1 MLITRI
7 AEKEL
12 KSLAGQFKSVAVIGP
27 RQSGKTTLVRMA
39 FPDKAY
45 VSLENPDTRR
55 FAIEDPRGFI
65 ATYPNGAILDEIQ
78 RTPDIFSYL
87 QQVLD
92 ENQGKGRFILT
103 GSNNFLLQENIS
115 QSLAGRVG
123 YLYLLPLAINELPGD
138 TPGELPGKRLSAN
151 ELMHKGFY
159 PSLYREEEQIDV
171 GKYYT
176 NYIRTYTE
184 RDVRMIRNVTDLYT
198 FERFLRLCA
207 GRIGQLL
214 NMNNLAVETGVDN
227 KTIGAWLSVLEASF
241 VVFRLQPYHKNF
253 NKRIVKMPKL
263 YFYDTGVASALLGI
277 ENAAQMALHPFRG
290 SLFENMVIVNFLKSR
305 YNRGKTNNLYFW
317 RDSLG
322 TEVDLIVEESD
333 TLLPIVIKSGQ
344 TITEDYFKSISS
356 WLKISGMK
364 KGWVIYAGDERQVRS
379 NGITVLPL
387 AQMGAAYH
395 NQLLTRFI
403 PPGV

>member
-1 MLITRI
+1 MYICIMLLTRT

-12 KSLAGQFKSVAVIGP
+12 RTLAGQFKAVAVVGP

-65 ATYPNGAILDEIQ
+65 ASYPDGAILDEIQ

-92 ENQGKGRFILT
+92 ENKGKGRFIIT

-123 YLYLLPLAINELPGD
+123 YLYLLPLSIDELP
-138 TPGELPGKRLSAN
+138 KHKLSVN
-151 ELMHKGFY
+151 EQIHKGFY
-159 PSLYREEEQIDV
+159 PAMYEQEGQTDV
-171 GKYYT
+171 SKYYQ
-176 NYIRTYTE
+176 NYIRTYIE
-184 RDVRMIRNVTDLYT
+184 RDVRLIRNVTDLYT

-207 GRIGQLL
+207 GRTGQLL
-214 NMNNLAVETGVDN
+214 NMNSLAVETGVDN

-241 VVFRLQPYHKNF
+241 VVFRLQPYHKNY

-277 ENAAQMALHPFRG
+277 ENPDQLALHPFRG
-290 SLFENMVIVNFLKSR
+290 GLFENMIIVDFLKSR
-305 YNRGKTNNLYFW
+305 YNKGKPNNLYFW
-317 RDSLG
+317 RDSLC
-322 TEVDLIVEESD
+322 TEIDLLVEKANS
-333 TLLPIVIKSGQ
+333 LLPIEIKSGQ
-344 TITEDYFKSISS
+344 TITDDYFKSMSA
-356 WLKISGMK
+356 WLRISGME
-364 KGWVIYAGDERQVRS
+364 KGWVIYAGDEKQVRS

-387 AQMGAAYH
+387 NEMERLQA
-395 NQLLTRFI
+395 
-403 PPGV
+403 

>member
-1 MLITRI
+1 MLLTRT

-12 KSLAGQFKSVAVIGP
+12 RTLAGQFKAVAVVGP

-65 ATYPNGAILDEIQ
+65 AGYPDGAILDEIQ

-92 ENQGKGRFILT
+92 ENKGKGRFIIT

-123 YLYLLPLAINELPGD
+123 YLYLLPLSINELP
-138 TPGELPGKRLSAN
+138 KHKLSVN
-151 ELMHKGFY
+151 EQIHKGFY
-159 PSLYREEEQIDV
+159 PAIYEQEGQTEV
-171 GKYYT
+171 GKYYL
-176 NYIRTYTE
+176 NYIRTYIE
-184 RDVRMIRNVTDLYT
+184 RDVRLIRIVTDLYT

-207 GRIGQLL
+207 GRTGQLL
-214 NMNNLAVETGVDN
+214 NMNSLAVETGVDN

-241 VVFRLQPYHKNF
+241 VVFRLQPYHKNY

-277 ENAAQMALHPFRG
+277 ENPDQLALHPFRG
-290 SLFENMVIVNFLKSR
+290 GLFENMIIVDFLKSR
-305 YNRGKTNNLYFW
+305 YNKGKPNNLYFW

-322 TEVDLIVEESD
+322 TEIDLLVEKANS
-333 TLLPIVIKSGQ
+333 LLPIEIKSGQ
-344 TITEDYFKSISS
+344 TITDDYFKSMSA
-356 WLKISGMK
+356 WLRISGME
-364 KGWVIYAGDERQVRS
+364 KGWVIYAGDEKQVRS

-387 AQMGAAYH
+387 NEMER
-395 NQLLTRFI
+395 LL
-403 PPGV
+403 P

>member
-1 MLITRI
+1 MLLTRT

-12 KSLAGQFKSVAVIGP
+12 RTLAGQFKAVAVVGP

-65 ATYPNGAILDEIQ
+65 AGYPDGAILDEIQ
-78 RTPDIFSYL
+78 RTPDLFSYL

-92 ENQGKGRFILT
+92 ENKGKGRFIIT

-123 YLYLLPLAINELPGD
+123 YLYLLPLSINELP
-138 TPGELPGKRLSAN
+138 KHNLSVN
-151 ELMHKGFY
+151 EQIHKGFY
-159 PSLYREEEQIDV
+159 PAMYEQEGQTEV
-171 GKYYT
+171 GKYYL
-176 NYIRTYTE
+176 NYIRTYIE
-184 RDVRMIRNVTDLYT
+184 WDVRLIRNVTDLYA

-207 GRIGQLL
+207 GRTGQLL
-214 NMNNLAVETGVDN
+214 NMNSLAVETGVDN

-241 VVFRLQPYHKNF
+241 VVFRLQPYHKNY

-277 ENAAQMALHPFRG
+277 ENPDQLALHPFRG
-290 SLFENMVIVNFLKSR
+290 GLFENMIIVDFLKSR
-305 YNRGKTNNLYFW
+305 YNKGKPNNLYFW

-322 TEVDLIVEESD
+322 TEIDLLVEKANS
-333 TLLPIVIKSGQ
+333 LLPIEIKSGQ
-344 TITEDYFKSISS
+344 TITDDYFKSMSA
-356 WLKISGMK
+356 WLRISGME
-364 KGWVIYAGDERQVRS
+364 KGWVIYAGDEKQVRS

-387 AQMGAAYH
+387 NEMERLQA
-395 NQLLTRFI
+395 
-403 PPGV
+403 

>member
-1 MLITRI
+1 MLITRT

-12 KSLAGQFKSVAVIGP
+12 RTLAGQFKAVAVVGP

-45 VSLENPDTRR
+45 VSLENPDARR

-65 ATYPNGAILDEIQ
+65 AGYPDGAILDEIQ
-78 RTPDIFSYL
+78 RTPDMFSYL

-92 ENQGKGRFILT
+92 ENKGKGRFIIT

-123 YLYLLPLAINELPGD
+123 YLYLLPLSIDELP
-138 TPGELPGKRLSAN
+138 KHKLSVN
-151 ELMHKGFY
+151 EQIHKGFY
-159 PSLYREEEQIDV
+159 PAIYDKNGQTEV
-171 GKYYT
+171 GKYYL
-176 NYIRTYTE
+176 NYIRTYIE
-184 RDVRMIRNVTDLYT
+184 RDVRLIRNVTDLYT

-207 GRIGQLL
+207 GRTGQLL
-214 NMNNLAVETGVDN
+214 NMNSLAVETGVDN
-227 KTIGAWLSVLEASF
+227 KTIEAWLSVLEASF
-241 VVFRLQPYHKNF
+241 VVFRLQPYHRNY

-277 ENAAQMALHPFRG
+277 ENPDQLALHPFRG
-290 SLFENMVIVNFLKSR
+290 GLFENMIIVDFLKSR
-305 YNRGKTNNLYFW
+305 YNKGKLNNLYFW

-322 TEVDLIVEESD
+322 TEIDLLVEKANS
-333 TLLPIVIKSGQ
+333 LLPIEIKSGQ
-344 TITEDYFKSISS
+344 TITDDYFKSMSA
-356 WLKISGMK
+356 WLRISGME
-364 KGWVIYAGDERQVRS
+364 KGWVIYAGDEKQVRS

-387 AQMGAAYH
+387 NEMER
-395 NQLLTRFI
+395 LLA
-403 PPGV
+403 

>member
-1 MLITRI
+1 MYICIMLLTRT

-12 KSLAGQFKSVAVIGP
+12 RTLAGQFKAVAVVGP

-65 ATYPNGAILDEIQ
+65 AGYPDGAILDEIQ

-92 ENQGKGRFILT
+92 ENKGKGRFIIT

-123 YLYLLPLAINELPGD
+123 YLYLLPLSITELPK
-138 TPGELPGKRLSAN
+138 PKLSVN
-151 ELMHKGFY
+151 EQIHKGFY
-159 PSLYREEEQIDV
+159 PAMYEQEGQTDV
-171 GKYYT
+171 SKYYL
-176 NYIRTYTE
+176 NYIRTYIE
-184 RDVRMIRNVTDLYT
+184 RDVRLIRNVTDLYT

-207 GRIGQLL
+207 GRTGQLL
-214 NMNNLAVETGVDN
+214 NMNSLAVETGVDN

-241 VVFRLQPYHKNF
+241 VVFRLQPYHKNY

-277 ENAAQMALHPFRG
+277 ENPDQLALHPFRG
-290 SLFENMVIVNFLKSR
+290 GLFENMIIVDFLKSR
-305 YNRGKTNNLYFW
+305 YNKGKPNNLYFW

-322 TEVDLIVEESD
+322 TEIDLLVEKANS
-333 TLLPIVIKSGQ
+333 LLPIEIKSGQ
-344 TITEDYFKSISS
+344 TITDDYFKSMSA
-356 WLKISGMK
+356 WLRISGME
-364 KGWVIYAGDERQVRS
+364 KGWVIYAGAEKQVRS

-387 AQMGAAYH
+387 NEMER
-395 NQLLTRFI
+395 LL
-403 PPGV
+403 P

>member
-1 MLITRI
+1 LYICIMLLTRT

-12 KSLAGQFKSVAVIGP
+12 RTLAGQFKAVAVVGP

-65 ATYPNGAILDEIQ
+65 AGYPDGAILDEIQ

-92 ENQGKGRFILT
+92 ENKGNGRFIIT

-123 YLYLLPLAINELPGD
+123 YLYLLPLSINELP
-138 TPGELPGKRLSAN
+138 KHKLSVN
-151 ELMHKGFY
+151 EQIHKGFY
-159 PSLYREEEQIDV
+159 PAIYDKNGQTEV
-171 GKYYT
+171 GKYYL
-176 NYIRTYTE
+176 NYIRTYIE
-184 RDVRMIRNVTDLYT
+184 RDVRLIRNVTDLYT

-207 GRIGQLL
+207 GRTGQLL
-214 NMNNLAVETGVDN
+214 NMNSLAVETGVDN

-241 VVFRLQPYHKNF
+241 VVFRLQPYHKKY

-277 ENAAQMALHPFRG
+277 ENPDQLALHPFRG
-290 SLFENMVIVNFLKSR
+290 GLFENMIIVDFLKSR
-305 YNRGKTNNLYFW
+305 YNKGKPNNLYFW

-322 TEVDLIVEESD
+322 TEIDLLVEKANS
-333 TLLPIVIKSGQ
+333 LLPIEIKSGQ
-344 TITEDYFKSISS
+344 TITDDYFKSMSA
-356 WLKISGMK
+356 WLRISGME
-364 KGWVIYAGDERQVRS
+364 KGWVIYAGDEKQVRS

-387 AQMGAAYH
+387 NEMERLQA
-395 NQLLTRFI
+395 
-403 PPGV
+403 

>member
-1 MLITRI
+1 MLLTRT

-12 KSLAGQFKSVAVIGP
+12 RTLAGQFKAVAVVGP

-65 ATYPNGAILDEIQ
+65 AGYPDGAILDEIQ

-92 ENQGKGRFILT
+92 ENKGKGRFIIT

-123 YLYLLPLAINELPGD
+123 YLYLLPLSINELP
-138 TPGELPGKRLSAN
+138 KHKLSVN
-151 ELMHKGFY
+151 EQIHKGFY
-159 PSLYREEEQIDV
+159 PAIYEQEGQTEV
-171 GKYYT
+171 GKYYL
-176 NYIRTYTE
+176 NYIRTYIE
-184 RDVRMIRNVTDLYT
+184 RDVRLIRNVTDLYT

-207 GRIGQLL
+207 GRTGQLL
-214 NMNNLAVETGVDN
+214 NMNSLAVETGVDN

-241 VVFRLQPYHKNF
+241 VVFRLQPYHKNY

-277 ENAAQMALHPFRG
+277 ENPDQLALHPFRG
-290 SLFENMVIVNFLKSR
+290 GLFENMIIVDFLKSR
-305 YNRGKTNNLYFW
+305 YNKGKPNNLYFW

-322 TEVDLIVEESD
+322 TEIDLLVEKANS
-333 TLLPIVIKSGQ
+333 LLPIEIKSGQ
-344 TITEDYFKSISS
+344 TITDDYFKSMSA
-356 WLKISGMK
+356 WLRISGME
-364 KGWVIYAGDERQVRS
+364 KGWVIYAGDEKQVRS

-387 AQMGAAYH
+387 NEMERLQA
-395 NQLLTRFI
+395 
-403 PPGV
+403 

>member
-1 MLITRI
+1 MYICIMLLTRT

-12 KSLAGQFKSVAVIGP
+12 RTLAGQFKAVAVVGP

-65 ATYPNGAILDEIQ
+65 AGYPDGAILDEIQ

-92 ENQGKGRFILT
+92 ENKGKGRFIIT

-123 YLYLLPLAINELPGD
+123 YLYLLPLSINELP
-138 TPGELPGKRLSAN
+138 KHNLSVN
-151 ELMHKGFY
+151 EQIHKGFY
-159 PSLYREEEQIDV
+159 PAMYEQEGQTDV
-171 GKYYT
+171 SKYYL
-176 NYIRTYTE
+176 NYIRTYIE
-184 RDVRMIRNVTDLYT
+184 RDVRLIRNVTDLYT

-207 GRIGQLL
+207 GRTGQLL
-214 NMNNLAVETGVDN
+214 NMNSLAVETGVDN

-241 VVFRLQPYHKNF
+241 VVFRLQPYHKNY

-277 ENAAQMALHPFRG
+277 ENPDQLALHPFRG
-290 SLFENMVIVNFLKSR
+290 GLFENMIIVDFLKSR
-305 YNRGKTNNLYFW
+305 YNKGKPNNLYFW

-322 TEVDLIVEESD
+322 TEIDLLVEKANS
-333 TLLPIVIKSGQ
+333 LLPIEIKSGQ
-344 TITEDYFKSISS
+344 TITDDYFKSMSA
-356 WLKISGMK
+356 WLRISGME
-364 KGWVIYAGDERQVRS
+364 KGWVIYAGDEKQVRS

-387 AQMGAAYH
+387 NEMER
-395 NQLLTRFI
+395 LLASSS
-403 PPGV
+403 

>member
-1 MLITRI
+1 MLITRT

-12 KSLAGQFKSVAVIGP
+12 KTLAGQFKAVAVVGP

-65 ATYPNGAILDEIQ
+65 AGYPDGAILDEIQ

-92 ENQGKGRFILT
+92 ENKGKGRFIIT

-123 YLYLLPLAINELPGD
+123 YLYLLPLSINELP
-138 TPGELPGKRLSAN
+138 KHNLSVN
-151 ELMHKGFY
+151 EQIHKGFY
-159 PSLYREEEQIDV
+159 PAMYEQEGQTEV
-171 GKYYT
+171 GKYYL
-176 NYIRTYTE
+176 NYIRTYIE
-184 RDVRMIRNVTDLYT
+184 WDVRLIRNVTDLYA

-207 GRIGQLL
+207 GRTGQLL
-214 NMNNLAVETGVDN
+214 NMNSLAVETGVDN

-241 VVFRLQPYHKNF
+241 VVFRLQPYHKNY

-277 ENAAQMALHPFRG
+277 ENPDQLALHPFRG
-290 SLFENMVIVNFLKSR
+290 GLFENMIIVDFLKSR
-305 YNRGKTNNLYFW
+305 YNKGKPNNLYFW

-322 TEVDLIVEESD
+322 TEIDLLVEKANS
-333 TLLPIVIKSGQ
+333 LLPIEIKSGQ
-344 TITEDYFKSISS
+344 TITDDYFKSMSA
-356 WLKISGMK
+356 WLRISGME
-364 KGWVIYAGDERQVRS
+364 KGWVIYAGAEKQVRS

-387 AQMGAAYH
+387 NEMERLQA
-395 NQLLTRFI
+395 
-403 PPGV
+403 

>member
-1 MLITRI
+1 MLLTRT

-12 KSLAGQFKSVAVIGP
+12 RTLAGQFKAVAVVGP

-65 ATYPNGAILDEIQ
+65 AGYPDGAILDEIQ

-92 ENQGKGRFILT
+92 ENKGKGRFIIT

-123 YLYLLPLAINELPGD
+123 YLYLLPLSINELP
-138 TPGELPGKRLSAN
+138 KHNLSVN
-151 ELMHKGFY
+151 EQIHKGFY
-159 PSLYREEEQIDV
+159 PAIYEQEGQTEV
-171 GKYYT
+171 GKYYL
-176 NYIRTYTE
+176 NYIRTYIE
-184 RDVRMIRNVTDLYT
+184 RDVRLIRIVTDLYT

-207 GRIGQLL
+207 GRTGQLL
-214 NMNNLAVETGVDN
+214 NMNSLAVETGVDN

-241 VVFRLQPYHKNF
+241 VVFRLQPYHKNY

-277 ENAAQMALHPFRG
+277 ENPDQLALHPFRG
-290 SLFENMVIVNFLKSR
+290 GLFENMIIVDFLKSR
-305 YNRGKTNNLYFW
+305 YNKGKPNNLYFW

-322 TEVDLIVEESD
+322 TEIDLLVEKANS
-333 TLLPIVIKSGQ
+333 LLPIEIKSGQ
-344 TITEDYFKSISS
+344 TITDDYFKSMSA
-356 WLKISGMK
+356 WLRISGME
-364 KGWVIYAGDERQVRS
+364 KGWVIYAGDEKQVRS

-387 AQMGAAYH
+387 NEMER
-395 NQLLTRFI
+395 LLASSS
-403 PPGV
+403 

>member
-1 MLITRI
+1 MLLTRT

-12 KSLAGQFKSVAVIGP
+12 RTLAGQFKAVAVVGP

-65 ATYPNGAILDEIQ
+65 AGYPDGAILDEIQ

-92 ENQGKGRFILT
+92 ENKGKGRFIIT

-123 YLYLLPLAINELPGD
+123 YLYLLPLSINELP
-138 TPGELPGKRLSAN
+138 KHKLSVN
-151 ELMHKGFY
+151 EQIHKGFY
-159 PSLYREEEQIDV
+159 PAMYEQEGQTEV
-171 GKYYT
+171 GKYYL
-176 NYIRTYTE
+176 NYIRTYIE
-184 RDVRMIRNVTDLYT
+184 RDVRLIRNVTDLYT

-207 GRIGQLL
+207 GRTGQLL
-214 NMNNLAVETGVDN
+214 NMNSLAVETGVDN

-241 VVFRLQPYHKNF
+241 VVFRLQPYHKNY

-277 ENAAQMALHPFRG
+277 ENPDQLALHPFRG
-290 SLFENMVIVNFLKSR
+290 GLFENMIIVDFLKSR
-305 YNRGKTNNLYFW
+305 YNKGKPNNLYFW

-322 TEVDLIVEESD
+322 TEIDLLVEKANS
-333 TLLPIVIKSGQ
+333 LLPIEIKSGQ
-344 TITEDYFKSISS
+344 TITDDYFKSMSA
-356 WLKISGMK
+356 WLRISGME
-364 KGWVIYAGDERQVRS
+364 KGWVIYAGDEKQVRS

-387 AQMGAAYH
+387 NEMER
-395 NQLLTRFI
+395 LLASSS
-403 PPGV
+403 

>member
-1 MLITRI
+1 MYICIMLLTRT

-12 KSLAGQFKSVAVIGP
+12 RTLAGQFKAVAVVGP

-65 ATYPNGAILDEIQ
+65 AGYPDGAILDEIQ

-92 ENQGKGRFILT
+92 ENKGKGRFIIT

-123 YLYLLPLAINELPGD
+123 YLYLLPLSINELP
-138 TPGELPGKRLSAN
+138 KHKLSVN
-151 ELMHKGFY
+151 EQIHKGFY
-159 PSLYREEEQIDV
+159 PAMYEQEGQTDV
-171 GKYYT
+171 SKYYL
-176 NYIRTYTE
+176 NYIRTYIE
-184 RDVRMIRNVTDLYT
+184 RDVRLIRNVTDLYT

-207 GRIGQLL
+207 GRTGQLL
-214 NMNNLAVETGVDN
+214 NMNSLAVETGVDN

-241 VVFRLQPYHKNF
+241 VVFRLQPYHKNY

-277 ENAAQMALHPFRG
+277 ENPAQLALHPFRG
-290 SLFENMVIVNFLKSR
+290 GLFENMIIVDFLKSR
-305 YNRGKTNNLYFW
+305 YNKGNPNNLYFW

-322 TEVDLIVEESD
+322 TEIDLLVEKANS
-333 TLLPIVIKSGQ
+333 LLPIEIKSGQ
-344 TITEDYFKSISS
+344 TITDDYFKSMSA
-356 WLKISGMK
+356 WLRISGME
-364 KGWVIYAGDERQVRS
+364 KGWVIYAGDEKQVRS

-387 AQMGAAYH
+387 NEMER
-395 NQLLTRFI
+395 LLASSS
-403 PPGV
+403 

>member
-1 MLITRI
+1 MLLTRT

-12 KSLAGQFKSVAVIGP
+12 RTLAGQFKAVAVVGP

-65 ATYPNGAILDEIQ
+65 AGYPDGAILDEIQ

-92 ENQGKGRFILT
+92 ENKGKGRFIIT

-123 YLYLLPLAINELPGD
+123 YLYLLPLSINELP
-138 TPGELPGKRLSAN
+138 KHNLSVN
-151 ELMHKGFY
+151 EQIHKGFY
-159 PSLYREEEQIDV
+159 PAMYEQEGQTEV
-171 GKYYT
+171 GKYYL
-176 NYIRTYTE
+176 NYIRTYIE
-184 RDVRMIRNVTDLYT
+184 WDVRLIRNVTDLYA

-207 GRIGQLL
+207 GRTGQLL
-214 NMNNLAVETGVDN
+214 NMNSLAVETGVDN

-241 VVFRLQPYHKNF
+241 VVFRLQPYHKNY

-277 ENAAQMALHPFRG
+277 ENPDQLALHPFRG
-290 SLFENMVIVNFLKSR
+290 GLFENMIIVDFLKSR
-305 YNRGKTNNLYFW
+305 YNKGKPNNLYFW

-322 TEVDLIVEESD
+322 TEIDLLVEKANS
-333 TLLPIVIKSGQ
+333 LLPIEIKSGQ
-344 TITEDYFKSISS
+344 TITDDYFKSMSA
-356 WLKISGMK
+356 WLRISGME
-364 KGWVIYAGDERQVRS
+364 KGWVIYAGDEKQVRS

-387 AQMGAAYH
+387 NEMERLQA
-395 NQLLTRFI
+395 
-403 PPGV
+403 

>member
-1 MLITRI
+1 MLLTRT

-12 KSLAGQFKSVAVIGP
+12 RTLAGQFKAVAVVGP

-65 ATYPNGAILDEIQ
+65 AGYPDGAILDEIQ

-92 ENQGKGRFILT
+92 ENKGNGRFIIT

-123 YLYLLPLAINELPGD
+123 YLYLLPLSINELP
-138 TPGELPGKRLSAN
+138 KHNLSVN
-151 ELMHKGFY
+151 EQIHKGFY
-159 PSLYREEEQIDV
+159 PAMYEQEGQTEV
-171 GKYYT
+171 GKYYL
-176 NYIRTYTE
+176 NYIRTYIE
-184 RDVRMIRNVTDLYT
+184 RDVRLIRNVTDLYT

-207 GRIGQLL
+207 GRTGQLL
-214 NMNNLAVETGVDN
+214 NMNSLAVETGVDN

-241 VVFRLQPYHKNF
+241 VVFRLQPYHKNY

-277 ENAAQMALHPFRG
+277 ENPDQLALHPFRG
-290 SLFENMVIVNFLKSR
+290 GLFENMIIVDFLKSR
-305 YNRGKTNNLYFW
+305 YNKGKPNNLYFW

-322 TEVDLIVEESD
+322 TEIDLLVEKANS
-333 TLLPIVIKSGQ
+333 LLPIEIKSGQ
-344 TITEDYFKSISS
+344 TITDDYFKSMSA
-356 WLKISGMK
+356 WLRISGME
-364 KGWVIYAGDERQVRS
+364 KGWVIYAGDEKQVRS

-387 AQMGAAYH
+387 NEMERLQA
-395 NQLLTRFI
+395 
-403 PPGV
+403 

>member
-1 MLITRI
+1 MLLTRT

-12 KSLAGQFKSVAVIGP
+12 RTLAGQFKTVAVVGP

-65 ATYPNGAILDEIQ
+65 AGYPDGAILDEIQ

-92 ENQGKGRFILT
+92 ENKGKGRFIIT

-123 YLYLLPLAINELPGD
+123 YLYLLPLSINELP
-138 TPGELPGKRLSAN
+138 KHKLSVN
-151 ELMHKGFY
+151 EQIHKGFY
-159 PSLYREEEQIDV
+159 PAMYEQEGQTDV
-171 GKYYT
+171 GKYYL
-176 NYIRTYTE
+176 NYIRTYIE
-184 RDVRMIRNVTDLYT
+184 RDVRLIRNVTDLYT

-207 GRIGQLL
+207 GRTGQLL
-214 NMNNLAVETGVDN
+214 NMNSLAVETGVDN

-241 VVFRLQPYHKNF
+241 VVFRLQPYHKNY

-277 ENAAQMALHPFRG
+277 ENPAQLALHPFRG
-290 SLFENMVIVNFLKSR
+290 GLFENMIIVDFLKSR
-305 YNRGKTNNLYFW
+305 YNKGNPNNLYFW

-322 TEVDLIVEESD
+322 TEIDLLVEKANS
-333 TLLPIVIKSGQ
+333 LLPIEIKSGQ
-344 TITEDYFKSISS
+344 TITDDYFKSMSA
-356 WLKISGMK
+356 WLRISGME
-364 KGWVIYAGDERQVRS
+364 KGWVIYAGDEKQVRS

-387 AQMGAAYH
+387 NEMER
-395 NQLLTRFI
+395 LLA
-403 PPGV
+403 

>member
-1 MLITRI
+1 MLITRT

-12 KSLAGQFKSVAVIGP
+12 RTLAGQFKAVAVVGP

-65 ATYPNGAILDEIQ
+65 AGYPDGAILDEIQ

-92 ENQGKGRFILT
+92 ENKGKGRFIIT

-123 YLYLLPLAINELPGD
+123 YLYLLPLSINELP
-138 TPGELPGKRLSAN
+138 KHKLSVN
-151 ELMHKGFY
+151 EQIHKGFY
-159 PSLYREEEQIDV
+159 PAIYEQEGQTEV
-171 GKYYT
+171 GKYYL
-176 NYIRTYTE
+176 NYIRTYIE
-184 RDVRMIRNVTDLYT
+184 RDVRLIRNVTDLYT

-207 GRIGQLL
+207 GRTGQLL
-214 NMNNLAVETGVDN
+214 NMNSLAVETGVDN

-241 VVFRLQPYHKNF
+241 VVFRLQPYHKNY

-277 ENAAQMALHPFRG
+277 ENPDQLALHPFRG
-290 SLFENMVIVNFLKSR
+290 GLFENMIIVDFLKSR
-305 YNRGKTNNLYFW
+305 YNKGKPNNLYFW

-322 TEVDLIVEESD
+322 TEIDLLVEKANSI
-333 TLLPIVIKSGQ
+333 LPIEIKSGQ
-344 TITEDYFKSISS
+344 TITDDYFKSMSA
-356 WLKISGMK
+356 WLRISGME
-364 KGWVIYAGDERQVRS
+364 KGWVIYAGDEKQVRS

-387 AQMGAAYH
+387 NEMER
-395 NQLLTRFI
+395 LL
-403 PPGV
+403 P

>member
-1 MLITRI
+1 MLLTRT

-12 KSLAGQFKSVAVIGP
+12 RTLAGQFKAVAVVGP

-65 ATYPNGAILDEIQ
+65 AGYPDGAILDEIQ

-92 ENQGKGRFILT
+92 ENKGKGRFIIT

-123 YLYLLPLAINELPGD
+123 YLYLLPLSINELP
-138 TPGELPGKRLSAN
+138 KHKFSVN
-151 ELMHKGFY
+151 EQIHKGFY
-159 PSLYREEEQIDV
+159 PAIYDKNGQTEV
-171 GKYYT
+171 GKYYL
-176 NYIRTYTE
+176 NYIRTYIE
-184 RDVRMIRNVTDLYT
+184 RDVRLIRNVTDLYT

-207 GRIGQLL
+207 GRTGQLL
-214 NMNNLAVETGVDN
+214 NMNSLAVETGVDN

-241 VVFRLQPYHKNF
+241 VVFRLQPYHKNY

-277 ENAAQMALHPFRG
+277 ENPDQLALHPFRG
-290 SLFENMVIVNFLKSR
+290 GLFENMIIVDFLKSR
-305 YNRGKTNNLYFW
+305 YNKGKPNNLYFW

-322 TEVDLIVEESD
+322 TEIDLLVEKANS
-333 TLLPIVIKSGQ
+333 LLPIEIKSGQ
-344 TITEDYFKSISS
+344 TITDDYFKSMSA
-356 WLKISGMK
+356 WLRISGME
-364 KGWVIYAGDERQVRS
+364 KGWVIYAGDEKQVRS

-387 AQMGAAYH
+387 NEMER
-395 NQLLTRFI
+395 LLASSS
-403 PPGV
+403 

>member
-1 MLITRI
+1 MYICIMLLTRT

-12 KSLAGQFKSVAVIGP
+12 RTLAGQFKAVAVVGP

-65 ATYPNGAILDEIQ
+65 AGYPDGAILDEIQ

-92 ENQGKGRFILT
+92 ENKGKGRFIIT

-123 YLYLLPLAINELPGD
+123 YLYLLPLSINELP
-138 TPGELPGKRLSAN
+138 KHNLSVN
-151 ELMHKGFY
+151 EQIHKGFY
-159 PSLYREEEQIDV
+159 PAMYEQEGQTEV
-171 GKYYT
+171 GKYYL
-176 NYIRTYTE
+176 NYIRTYIE
-184 RDVRMIRNVTDLYT
+184 RDVRLIRNVTDLYA

-207 GRIGQLL
+207 GRTGQLL
-214 NMNNLAVETGVDN
+214 NMNSLAVETGVDN

-241 VVFRLQPYHKNF
+241 VVFRLQPYHKNY

-277 ENAAQMALHPFRG
+277 ENPAQLALHPFRG
-290 SLFENMVIVNFLKSR
+290 GLFEYMIIVDFLKSR
-305 YNRGKTNNLYFW
+305 YNKGKPNNLYFW

-322 TEVDLIVEESD
+322 TEIDLLVEKANS
-333 TLLPIVIKSGQ
+333 LLPIEIKSGQ
-344 TITEDYFKSISS
+344 TITDDYFKSMSA
-356 WLKISGMK
+356 WLRISGME
-364 KGWVIYAGDERQVRS
+364 KGWVIYAGDEKQVRS

-387 AQMGAAYH
+387 NEMER
-395 NQLLTRFI
+395 LL
-403 PPGV
+403 P

>member
-1 MLITRI
+1 MLLTRT

-12 KSLAGQFKSVAVIGP
+12 RTLAGQFKAVAVVGP

-65 ATYPNGAILDEIQ
+65 AGYPDGAILDEIQ

-92 ENQGKGRFILT
+92 ENKGNGRFIIT

-123 YLYLLPLAINELPGD
+123 YLYLLPLSINELP
-138 TPGELPGKRLSAN
+138 KHKLSVN
-151 ELMHKGFY
+151 EQIHKGFY
-159 PSLYREEEQIDV
+159 PAIYEQEGQTEV
-171 GKYYT
+171 GKYYL
-176 NYIRTYTE
+176 NYIRTYIE
-184 RDVRMIRNVTDLYT
+184 RDVRLIRNVTDLYT

-207 GRIGQLL
+207 GRTGQLL
-214 NMNNLAVETGVDN
+214 NMNSLAVETGVDN

-241 VVFRLQPYHKNF
+241 VVFRLQPYHKKY

-277 ENAAQMALHPFRG
+277 ENPDQLALHPFRG
-290 SLFENMVIVNFLKSR
+290 GLFENMIIVDFLKSR
-305 YNRGKTNNLYFW
+305 YNKGKPNNLYFW

-322 TEVDLIVEESD
+322 TEIDLLVEKANS
-333 TLLPIVIKSGQ
+333 LLPIEIKSGQ
-344 TITEDYFKSISS
+344 TITDDYFKSMSA
-356 WLKISGMK
+356 WLRISGME
-364 KGWVIYAGDERQVRS
+364 KGWVIYAGDEKQVRS

-387 AQMGAAYH
+387 NEMERLQA
-395 NQLLTRFI
+395 
-403 PPGV
+403 

>member
-1 MLITRI
+1 MLLTRT

-12 KSLAGQFKSVAVIGP
+12 RTLAGQFKAVAVVGP

-65 ATYPNGAILDEIQ
+65 AGYPDGAILDEIQ

-92 ENQGKGRFILT
+92 ENKGKGRFIIT

-123 YLYLLPLAINELPGD
+123 YLYLLPLSINELP
-138 TPGELPGKRLSAN
+138 KHKLSVN
-151 ELMHKGFY
+151 EQIHKGFY
-159 PSLYREEEQIDV
+159 PAMYEQEGQTDV
-171 GKYYT
+171 SKYYL
-176 NYIRTYTE
+176 NYIRTYIE
-184 RDVRMIRNVTDLYT
+184 RDVRLIRNVTDLYT

-207 GRIGQLL
+207 GRTGQLL
-214 NMNNLAVETGVDN
+214 NMNSLAVETGVDN

-241 VVFRLQPYHKNF
+241 VVFRLQPYHKNY

-277 ENAAQMALHPFRG
+277 ENPAQLALHPFRG
-290 SLFENMVIVNFLKSR
+290 GLFENMIIVDFLKSR
-305 YNRGKTNNLYFW
+305 YNKGNPNNLYFW

-322 TEVDLIVEESD
+322 TEIDLLVEKANS
-333 TLLPIVIKSGQ
+333 LLPIEIKSGQ
-344 TITEDYFKSISS
+344 TITDDYFKSMSA
-356 WLKISGMK
+356 WLRISGME
-364 KGWVIYAGDERQVRS
+364 KGWVIYAGDEKQVRS

-387 AQMGAAYH
+387 NEMER
-395 NQLLTRFI
+395 LLASSS
-403 PPGV
+403 

>member
-1 MLITRI
+1 MLIIRT

-12 KSLAGQFKSVAVIGP
+12 RTLARQFKTVAVLGP

-65 ATYPNGAILDEIQ
+65 ASYPDGAILDEIQ

-92 ENQGKGRFILT
+92 ENKGKGRFIIT

-123 YLYLLPLAINELPGD
+123 YLYLLPLSFDELPV
-138 TPGELPGKRLSAN
+138 KKLSAN
-151 ELMHKGFY
+151 ELIHKGFY
-159 PSLYREEEQIDV
+159 PAIYEQEGQTDV
-171 GKYYT
+171 GKYYL
-176 NYIRTYTE
+176 NYIRTYIE
-184 RDVRMIRNVTDLYT
+184 RDVRLIRNVTDLYT

-207 GRIGQLL
+207 GRTGQLL
-214 NMNNLAVETGVDN
+214 NMNSLAVETGVDN
-227 KTIGAWLSVLEASF
+227 KTIGDWLSVLETSF
-241 VVFRLQPYHKNF
+241 IVFRLQPYHRNF

-277 ENAAQMALHPFRG
+277 DNPDQLALHPFRG
-290 SLFENMVIVNFLKSR
+290 GLFENMIIIDFLKSR
-305 YNRGKTNNLYFW
+305 YNRGKPNNLYFW

-322 TEVDLIVEESD
+322 TEIDLLVEKANS
-333 TLLPIVIKSGQ
+333 LLPIEIKSGQ
-344 TITEDYFKSISS
+344 TITDDYFKSMSS
-356 WLKISGMK
+356 WLRISGME
-364 KGWVIYAGDERQVRS
+364 KGWVIYAGHEKQVRS

-387 AQMGAAYH
+387 NEME
-395 NQLLTRFI
+395 LLVSSI
-403 PPGV
+403 

>member
-1 MLITRI
+1 MLLTRT

-12 KSLAGQFKSVAVIGP
+12 RTLAGQFKAVAVVGP

-65 ATYPNGAILDEIQ
+65 AGYPDGAILDEIQ

-92 ENQGKGRFILT
+92 ENKGKGRFIIT

-123 YLYLLPLAINELPGD
+123 YLYLLPLSINELP
-138 TPGELPGKRLSAN
+138 KHKLSVN
-151 ELMHKGFY
+151 EQIHKGFY
-159 PSLYREEEQIDV
+159 PAMYEQEGQTEV
-171 GKYYT
+171 GKYYL
-176 NYIRTYTE
+176 NYIRTYIE
-184 RDVRMIRNVTDLYT
+184 RDVRLIRNVTDLYT

-207 GRIGQLL
+207 GRTGQLL
-214 NMNNLAVETGVDN
+214 NMNSLAVETGVDN

-241 VVFRLQPYHKNF
+241 VVFRLQPYHKNY

-277 ENAAQMALHPFRG
+277 ENPDQLALHPFRG
-290 SLFENMVIVNFLKSR
+290 GLFENMIIVDFLKSR
-305 YNRGKTNNLYFW
+305 YNKGKPNNLYFW

-322 TEVDLIVEESD
+322 TEIDLLVEKANS
-333 TLLPIVIKSGQ
+333 LLPIEIKSGQ
-344 TITEDYFKSISS
+344 TITDDYFKSMSA
-356 WLKISGMK
+356 WLRISGME
-364 KGWVIYAGDERQVRS
+364 KGWVIYAGDEKQVRS

-387 AQMGAAYH
+387 NEMER
-395 NQLLTRFI
+395 LL
-403 PPGV
+403 P